1 MVIEIICLFLFVKK
15 YINVI
20 NLKIIKLIIYLK
32 KMYLI

>member
-32 KMYLI
+32 KCI